1 MKTARH
7 EEIRVQLLRVE
18 SELRRL
24 AAWEAHPPSPERLA
38 SVVPF
43 CHDTLEF
50 TQWVQWIF
58 LPRFHAVLDGNHP
71 LPSASAI
78 VPVAEIGVER
88 LHGDVDPLLDAFRAI
103 DDLINDG

>member
-7 EEIRVQLLRVE
+7 EGIRVQLLRVE

-24 AAWEAHPPSPERLA
+24 DVWESFPPAPERLA

-43 CHDTLEF
+43 CHDTLAF
-50 TQWVQWIF
+50 TQWVQWVF
-58 LPRFHAVLDGNHP
+58 LPRFHAVIEGNHP

-78 VPVAEIGVER
+78 VPVAEIGVEGLR
-88 LHGDVDPLLDAFRAI
+88 GDADALLDAFREI
-103 DDLINDG
+103 DALINNA